1 MEKPVNGQSDLV
13 RLDESQTDE
22 KSFRIA
28 MIDSVSE
35 RYPKCGKYAVQ
46 QGGLQRVVWRSIS
59 ERHNYGATTSFSKL
73 SNHALEE
80 EKLRKLYDQ
89 ARAQGNKKK
98 KKEYKEK
105 ISELN
110 RLHKYVQR
118 ESNRSKG

>member
-1 MEKPVNGQSDLV
+1 
-13 RLDESQTDE
+13 
-22 KSFRIA
+22 

-46 QGGLQRVVWRSIS
+46 QGGLLHRVVLRPIY
-59 ERHNYGATTSFSKL
+59 ERHNYGCYDFISEVSDYAS
-73 SNHALEE
+73 EE

-105 ISELN
+105 LAELN
-110 RLHKYVQR
+110 RLRKSVQR
-118 ESNRSKG
+118 ESNRSKS